1 VPITCAFPRADDA
14 SLDGDL
20 IVRDNLGHPVA
31 IAAAELD
38 AIETYIDP
46 VLRDLL
52 VHARTQRED
61 DG

>member
-1 VPITCAFPRADDA
+1 VP
-14 SLDGDL
+14 
-20 IVRDNLGHPVA
+20 

-38 AIETYIDP
+38 AIETYLDP